1 VARAARFS
9 SRVDIALFV
18 VCVLASLIVIVLPI
32 QMRDPIAESL
42 RRTVVAPLVGMQRGA
57 NRWRIA
63 LDQSD
68 QRMAATDTQALRTFR
83 VYALERENDQLR
95 RLMGLGRQLGWGFV
109 PAEAL
114 HQTSQEVVVT
124 TLTLTAG
131 SQSGVQRYNAVVAAE
146 GVLGLVQTVDPT
158 ISVAILFSHPD
169 FRASAM
175 TADGSAFGIVYPH
188 LGSDETR
195 YFLELRGV
203 PLRYDVKPGT
213 LVLTSGLGGTFPKGI
228 PIGVVVNQ
236 IKTPEVWTKTYLV
249 QPTVNPTSVSAAMV
263 MTAKRAAAGVEGVW
277 KNVPTIDTVIRRIV
291 AAGDSIIRQDS
302 AAASAARTVAAAD
315 SARRAAQRVADS
327 ARADSARRGTLGS
340 APRRDTTARRAPG
353 AGAGATTN
361 PSPAVG
367 RAEARPTGTPA
378 ATTSTPRE
386 TPAAPAARATRT
398 ADDIGPPLPETT
410 RVRADTARSNTDT
423 TRSRADT
430 TRPRRPRPDTTRPI
444 TPSSPR

>member
-1 VARAARFS
+1 MARAARFS
-9 SRVDIALFV
+9 SRIDVALFV
-18 VCVLASLIVIVLPI
+18 VAVVASLIVIVLPA

-42 RRTVVAPLVGMQRGA
+42 RRSVVAPLVGMQSRA
-57 NRWRIA
+57 ERWKSA
-63 LDQSD
+63 LAETD
-68 QRMAATDTQALRTFR
+68 QRTARSDTIASRAFQ
-83 VYALERENDQLR
+83 VYALQRENDQLR

-131 SQSGVQRYNAVVAAE
+131 SNAGVQRYNAVVAAE

-175 TADGSAFGIVYPH
+175 TADGTGFGIVYPH
-188 LGSDETR
+188 LGPDETR

-213 LVLTSGLGGTFPKGI
+213 LILTSGLGGTFPKGI
-228 PIGVVVNQ
+228 PIGVVVSAL
-236 IKTPEVWTKTYLV
+236 KTPEVWTKTYLV

-263 MTAKRAAAGVEGVW
+263 MTSKRAAAGVEAVW
-277 KNVPTIDTVIRRIV
+277 KNVPAVDMAVRRIV

-315 SARRAAQRVADS
+315 SARRAASRVADS
-327 ARADSARRGTLGS
+327 ARADSVRRGLLGNT
-340 APRRDTTARRAPG
+340 PRRDTTRREAGAPTPG
-353 AGAGATTN
+353 AGRAELRPTDGGG
-361 PSPAVG
+361 PAV
-367 RAEARPTGTPA
+367 
-378 ATTSTPRE
+378 STPRE
-386 TPAAPAARATRT
+386 APAATAPPKREART
-398 ADDIGPPLPETT
+398 NEDVGPPMPETT
-410 RVRADTARSNTDT
+410 RARADTGRARTDT
-423 TRSRADT
+423 TRA
-430 TRPRRPRPDTTRPI
+430 RRPRPDSTRPP
-444 TPSSPR
+444 TTERR

>member
-9 SRVDIALFV
+9 SRVDVALFV
-18 VCVLASLIVIVLPI
+18 VCVLASLIIIVLPI

-63 LDQSD
+63 LDQSE
-68 QRMAATDTQALRTFR
+68 QRMAVTDTQALRSFQA
-83 VYALERENDQLR
+83 YALQRENDQLR
-95 RLMGLGRQLGWGFV
+95 KLMGLGRQLGWGFV

-131 SQSGVQRYNAVVAAE
+131 SQAGVQRYNAVVSAE
-146 GVLGLVQTVDPT
+146 GVLGLVQTVDPA

-175 TADGSAFGIVYPH
+175 TADGTAFGIVYPH
-188 LGSDETR
+188 LGSEDSR
-195 YFLELRGV
+195 YLLELRGV

-228 PIGVVVNQ
+228 PIGTVVNQ

-249 QPTVNPTSVSAAMV
+249 QPAVNPTSVSAAMV

-277 KNVPTIDTVIRRIV
+277 KNVPAVDTAVRRIV
-291 AAGDSIIRQDS
+291 AAGDSISRQDS
-302 AAASAARTVAAAD
+302 AAASAARTMAAVD
-315 SARRAAQRVADS
+315 SARRAQMRVADS

-340 APRRDTTARRAPG
+340 APKRDTTARRG
-353 AGAGATTN
+353 
-361 PSPAVG
+361 
-367 RAEARPTGTPA
+367 TGTGGTTVPGPSTARADTRPA
-378 ATTSTPRE
+378 ATAPVATPRE
-386 TPAAPAARATRT
+386 TPPQPVARQPRAAE
-398 ADDIGPPLPETT
+398 DVFGPPLPETT
-410 RVRADTARSNTDT
+410 RARADTSRARRDT
-423 TRSRADT
+423 TRA
-430 TRPRRPRPDTTRPI
+430 RPPRPDTTRPPSP
-444 TPSSPR
+444 TPRDHQ

>member
-1 VARAARFS
+1 MARAARFS
-9 SRVDIALFV
+9 SRIDVALFIV
-18 VCVLASLIVIVLPI
+18 AVIASLIVIVLPG

-42 RRTVVAPLVGMQRGA
+42 RRSVVAPLVGMQSRA
-57 NRWRIA
+57 ERWKSA
-63 LDQSD
+63 LAETD
-68 QRMAATDTQALRTFR
+68 QRTAKFDTIASRAFQ
-83 VYALERENDQLR
+83 VYALQRENDQLR

-131 SQSGVQRYNAVVAAE
+131 SNAGVQRYNAVVAAE

-175 TADGSAFGIVYPH
+175 TADGTGFGIVYPH
-188 LGSDETR
+188 LGPDETR

-213 LVLTSGLGGTFPKGI
+213 LILTSGLGGTFPKGI
-228 PIGVVVNQ
+228 PIGVVVSAL
-236 IKTPEVWTKTYLV
+236 KTPEVWTKTYLV
-249 QPTVNPTSVSAAMV
+249 QPTVNPTSVTAAMV
-263 MTAKRAAAGVEGVW
+263 MTGKRAAAGVESVW
-277 KNVPTIDTVIRRIV
+277 KNVPAVDMAVRRIV

-315 SARRAAQRVADS
+315 SARRAATRVGDS

-340 APRRDTTARRAPG
+340 TPRRDSTRRD
-353 AGAGATTN
+353 AGTPSAAG
-361 PSPAVG
+361 G
-367 RAEARPTGTPA
+367 RAELRPSDGGA
-378 ATTSTPRE
+378 AAAPRE
-386 TPAAPAARATRT
+386 APQAAPPRRETRAAE
-398 ADDIGPPLPETT
+398 DVFGPPPPETT
-410 RVRADTARSNTDT
+410 RARTDTNRGRTDTAR
-423 TRSRADT
+423 A
-430 TRPRRPRPDTTRPI
+430 RRPRPDSTRP
-444 TPSSPR
+444 PAPEQR